1 VKAGSS
7 TQAAIISEESSKWHC
22 GIHRWE
28 GSRADHPLPLA
39 AVDFWSSGI
48 YSMVSIVDKNEVNG
62 AFELFLEKIEVV
74 PMR

>member
-1 VKAGSS
+1 
-7 TQAAIISEESSKWHC
+7 
-22 GIHRWE
+22 
-28 GSRADHPLPLA
+28 LA

>member
-1 VKAGSS
+1 MKAGSS

-22 GIHRWE
+22 GIPPLGRKQS
-28 GSRADHPLPLA
+28 GSSTTLA

>member
-1 VKAGSS
+1 
-7 TQAAIISEESSKWHC
+7 
-22 GIHRWE
+22 
-28 GSRADHPLPLA
+28 
-39 AVDFWSSGI
+39 VDSWSSGI